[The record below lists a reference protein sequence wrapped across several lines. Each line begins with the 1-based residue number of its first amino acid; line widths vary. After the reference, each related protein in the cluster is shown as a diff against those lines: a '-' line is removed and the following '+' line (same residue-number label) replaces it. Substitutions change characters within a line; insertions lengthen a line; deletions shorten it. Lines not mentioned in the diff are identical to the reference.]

1 MKTLTFAEIL
11 RETTERKI
19 EDFNGKIID
28 EVSLK
33 NAFNY
38 ITKIIGI
45 MSSLF
50 VEINDITGYKS
61 LFESENSPQEDI
73 EFITT
78 VNNIE
83 ICGSKVKQVT
93 NMIYEY
99 LYKGTVNDRGIEKRF
114 NPSQTPI
121 LVNNSTHQ
129 AQTAVRDYKG
139 QQSIENS
146 CQVYDLT
153 VDVFNSTINVMNELR
168 NLDVP
173 KAEYSNLVIIV
184 KEKNDK

>member
-11 RETTERKI
+11 QETIERKI
-19 EDFNGKIID
+19 EDFNSKIID

-50 VEINDITGYKS
+50 VEINDITGYES

-73 EFITT
+73 GFITT
-78 VNNIE
+78 VDNIE
-83 ICGSKVKQVT
+83 VCSSKVKQVT

-99 LYKGTVNDRGIEKRF
+99 LYKRTENNRGIEKRF
-114 NPSQTPI
+114 NPSKTPI

-129 AQTAVRDYKG
+129 AQTAVRDYNG

-153 VDVFNSTINVMNELR
+153 IDSFNSTINLMNEIR
-168 NLDVP
+168 NLDVH
-173 KAEYSNLVIIV
+173 KAEYSNLVTIV
-184 KEKNDK
+184 REKNGK